1 MVRRR
6 QAVTIRH
13 VAADAGV
20 SLQTVSRVINKEPNV
35 RPEMMERV
43 QASIAKLGYVPSIAA
58 QRMAGS
64 RSYLIVAL
72 NDRERTIAGWRN
84 REGTEE
90 ILVIGFGTPVG
101 D

>member
-43 QASIAKLGYVPSIAA
+43 QASIAKLGYVPSK
-58 QRMAGS
+58 
-64 RSYLIVAL
+64 
-72 NDRERTIAGWRN
+72 
-84 REGTEE
+84 
-90 ILVIGFGTPVG
+90 IGRAHV
-101 D
+101 

>member
-1 MVRRR
+1 MPPRRR
-6 QAVTIRH
+6 QSVTIRH

-58 QRMAGS
+58 QRMGGS

-72 NDRERTIAGWRN
+72 NDRERTIADWRN
-84 REGTEE
+84 RQGTDWVDQMM
-90 ILVIGFGTPVG
+90 LGVC
-101 D
+101 